1 MVFLFG
7 ASGYV
12 GQQFAKE
19 LSDRNIAYEGISR
32 EDYNYYNY
40 DVLSRMIED
49 MRPEFVINCAGYTG
63 KPNVDTCEMFQE
75 ETMAGNVTL
84 PAILAKAC
92 DMNGV
97 PWGHV
102 SSGCI
107 YGGYEKDFTEED
119 PPNFCFDRPPC
130 SFYSGTKALGEQR
143 IQEIG
148 GKYFIWRLRIP
159 FDQYDSPRNYLSKV
173 QNYDRLLDMR
183 NSISHRADF
192 AKYCIDLWLN
202 KCDYGIY
209 NVVNTNSVTT
219 KRVTL
224 EIKKYL
230 NPDLEFKF
238 FKDEKDFMNIAAK
251 TPRSNCV
258 LDNTKLRKAL
268 GIHKIR
274 VRTAL
279 QAIKHSLMNWEGELN
294 EDSGIDKSFWE

>member
-1 MVFLFG
+1 MIFILG

-12 GQQFAKE
+12 GQQFAYE
-19 LSDRNIAYEGISR
+19 LDTRGIEYMEISR
-32 EDYNYYNY
+32 EEYNYYNY
-40 DVLSRMIED
+40 DVFSRMLENI
-49 MRPEFVINCAGYTG
+49 RPQFVINCAGYTG
-63 KPNVDTCEMFQE
+63 KPNVDACELFQE
-75 ETMAGNVTL
+75 ETFTGNVTL

-107 YGGYEKDFTEED
+107 YNGYDKAFTEED
-119 PPNFCFDRPPC
+119 DPNFCFDKPPC
-130 SFYSGTKALGEQR
+130 SHYSGTKALGEQR

-159 FDQYDSPRNYLSKV
+159 FDQYDSPRNYLTKV
-173 QNYDRLLDMR
+173 QKYDKLLDME

-202 KCDYGIY
+202 DCDYGIY
-209 NVVNTNSVTT
+209 NVVNTNPVTT
-219 KRVTL
+219 KRVTE
-224 EIKKYL
+224 EIKKHL
-230 NPDLEFKF
+230 NPNLKFKF
-238 FKDEKDFMNIAAK
+238 FRDEDDFMEIAAQ

-258 LDNTKLRKAL
+258 LDNTKLKKAL
-268 GIHKIR
+268 GKHKIR

-279 QAIKHSLMNWEGELN
+279 QAIKHSLTNWEEEN
-294 EDSGIDKSFWE
+294 EDRNINESFWK